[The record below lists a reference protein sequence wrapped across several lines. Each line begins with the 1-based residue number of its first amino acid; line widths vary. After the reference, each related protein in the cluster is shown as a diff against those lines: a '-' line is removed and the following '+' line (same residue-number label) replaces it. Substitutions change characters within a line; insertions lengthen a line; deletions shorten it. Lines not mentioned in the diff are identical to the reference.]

1 MPNATCD
8 GSWDAVADPDPPA
21 RRTGNVKPP
30 YLVTKGYRRA
40 EATAERPSGSLTTS
54 HGAELVSTLIDR
66 GRRSEPRFR
75 VTSLNRS
82 EKQQLLT
89 LTSTHS
95 LPN

>member
-1 MPNATCD
+1 MPNAICA
-8 GSWDAVADPDPPA
+8 GSWAAVADQVVPA
-21 RRTGNVKPP
+21 RPGNRCQPSCVRNNRGVFSLRVART
-30 YLVTKGYRRA
+30 
-40 EATAERPSGSLTTS
+40 LTTA